1 MTGAAG
7 RDRKQL
13 AARGEDRRGRLPAT
27 PKGPATRRYNP
38 EDTRTRILESAYQ
51 LFATHGYSMTGTADI
66 AAQAGVSEGS
76 IFYHF
81 GSKHSLLVEL
91 GRLHGQKL
99 VATMQADDHPEA
111 LTLGISLG
119 RCFDFFEA
127 NHGRRENA
135 DNCSGGARRPG
146 PPGPEA
152 EPFFEAA
159 REIVVAWTKL
169 HLDAR
174 RTVTAGDSSLTAQL
188 VFAVVAEAMRQCYA
202 PGSTEAERRQ
212 IRAECVRFCAAAVG
226 ES

>member
-1 MTGAAG
+1 MTGAVR
-7 RDRKQL
+7 RDRKPA
-13 AARGEDRRGRLPAT
+13 AARAEERSSRAPGRQKAP
-27 PKGPATRRYNP
+27 PTRRYDP

-99 VATMQADDHPEA
+99 VAAMQAGDRTDT
-111 LTLGISLG
+111 LTLAVSLG

-127 NHGRRENA
+127 NHGRRQGDGDCA
-135 DNCSGGARRPG
+135 ASPR
-146 PPGPEA
+146 PPGPEV

-159 REIVVAWTKL
+159 KEIVVDWTKT

-174 RTVTAGDSSLTAQL
+174 RAGRPALADTTLTAQL
-188 VFAVVAEAMRQCYA
+188 VFAVVGEAMRQSYA
-202 PGSTEAERRQ
+202 PGRTAADRQ
-212 IRAECVRFCAAAVG
+212 RIRAECVRFCSAAIG